1 MGEMD
6 LKHSEYFES
15 NIRFADAYNGIL
27 FGGEQVIKPEELE
40 ESDSVFV
47 QLFEK
52 EKGKKI
58 VADKVKTWHGQHL
71 AIIPLETQTYID
83 YRMVLRVMQEEI
95 SAYEKQRKK
104 FLDNM
109 RLKGEKL
116 ENDEFVCEM
125 KKEWKFTPV
134 VPLVIYLG
142 KNKWDAARTLYELI
156 DIEDILKPF
165 INNYRLNLYDYHNE
179 TDFSKFKTENKY
191 LFKLLYYSDDKEKI
205 KQILNDVYNDDNLSI
220 YVDKI
225 LLNTIGVSFNLESII
240 EIKNGKERVKL
251 IKAVE
256 DMINEGKAEGMD
268 IGYLKALKENVDS
281 LMKSLNITL
290 EQALDTLNIDNEM
303 RKNFYS

>member
-6 LKHSEYFES
+6 LKHNEYFES
-15 NIRFADAYNGIL
+15 NIRFADDYNGIL
-27 FGGEQVIKPEELE
+27 FGGKQIIKPEELK

-52 EKGKKI
+52 
-58 VADKVKTWHGQHL
+58 
-71 AIIPLETQTYID
+71 
-83 YRMVLRVMQEEI
+83 
-95 SAYEKQRKK
+95 
-104 FLDNM
+104 
-109 RLKGEKL
+109 
-116 ENDEFVCEM
+116 
-125 KKEWKFTPV
+125 KKEWKFAPV

-142 KNKWDAARTLYELI
+142 KEQWDAASTLYELT

-179 TDFSKFKTENKY
+179 TDSTKFKTENKY

-205 KQILNDVYNDDNLSI
+205 KQILNDVYNDDSLSI

-225 LLNTIGVSFNLESII
+225 LLNTIGVSFDLETII
-240 EIKNGKERVKL
+240 EIKNGKERVKM
-251 IKAVE
+251 IKALE
-256 DMINEGKAEGMD
+256 DIRNEGKAEGMD

-290 EQALDTLNIDNEM
+290 EQALDTLNIDNEI

>member
-1 MGEMD
+1 MIMGEMD
-6 LKHSEYFES
+6 LKHNEYFER

-27 FGGEQVIKPEELE
+27 FGGKQIIKPEELK

-52 EKGKKI
+52 
-58 VADKVKTWHGQHL
+58 
-71 AIIPLETQTYID
+71 
-83 YRMVLRVMQEEI
+83 
-95 SAYEKQRKK
+95 
-104 FLDNM
+104 
-109 RLKGEKL
+109 
-116 ENDEFVCEM
+116 
-125 KKEWKFTPV
+125 KKEWKFAPV

-142 KNKWDAARTLYELI
+142 KEQWDAASTLYELT

-179 TDFSKFKTENKY
+179 TDSTKFKTENKY

-205 KQILNDVYNDDNLSI
+205 KQILNDVYNDDSLSI

-225 LLNTIGVSFNLESII
+225 LLNTIGVSFDLETII
-240 EIKNGKERVKL
+240 EIKNGKERVKM
-251 IKAVE
+251 IKALE
-256 DMINEGKAEGMD
+256 DIRNEGKAEGMD

-290 EQALDTLNIDNEM
+290 EQALDTLNIDNEI

>member
-1 MGEMD
+1 MIMGEMD
-6 LKHSEYFES
+6 LKHNEYFES

-27 FGGEQVIKPEELE
+27 FGGKQIIKPEELK

-52 EKGKKI
+52 
-58 VADKVKTWHGQHL
+58 
-71 AIIPLETQTYID
+71 
-83 YRMVLRVMQEEI
+83 
-95 SAYEKQRKK
+95 
-104 FLDNM
+104 
-109 RLKGEKL
+109 
-116 ENDEFVCEM
+116 
-125 KKEWKFTPV
+125 KKEWKFAPV

-142 KNKWDAARTLYELI
+142 KEQWDAASTLYELT

-179 TDFSKFKTENKY
+179 TDFTKFKTENKY

-205 KQILNDVYNDDNLSI
+205 KQILNDVYNDDSLSI

-225 LLNTIGVSFNLESII
+225 LLNTIGVSFDLETII
-240 EIKNGKERVKL
+240 EIKNGKERVKM
-251 IKAVE
+251 IKALE
-256 DMINEGKAEGMD
+256 DIRNEGKAEGMD

-290 EQALDTLNIDNEM
+290 EQALDTLNIDNEI

>member
-6 LKHSEYFES
+6 LRHSEYFES

-58 VADKVKTWHGQHL
+58 VADKVKTWRGQHL
-71 AIIPLETQTYID
+71 AILPLETQTYID
-83 YRMVLRVMQEEI
+83 YRMVLRVMQEEV

-104 FLDNM
+104 YLDNI
-109 RLKGEKL
+109 RLMGEKL
-116 ENDEFVCEM
+116 EGDEFLSAM

-142 KNKWDAARTLYELI
+142 KDKWDAASTLYELV
-156 DIEDILKPF
+156 DINDILKPF

-179 TDFSKFKTENKY
+179 TDFTKFKTENKY
-191 LFKLLYYSDDKEKI
+191 LSNFFFVI
-205 KQILNDVYNDDNLSI
+205 
-220 YVDKI
+220 
-225 LLNTIGVSFNLESII
+225 TII
-240 EIKNGKERVKL
+240 
-251 IKAVE
+251 
-256 DMINEGKAEGMD
+256 
-268 IGYLKALKENVDS
+268 
-281 LMKSLNITL
+281 
-290 EQALDTLNIDNEM
+290 Q
-303 RKNFYS
+303 

>member
-1 MGEMD
+1 MIMGEMD
-6 LKHSEYFES
+6 LKHNEYFES

-27 FGGEQVIKPEELE
+27 FGGKQIIKPEELK

-52 EKGKKI
+52 
-58 VADKVKTWHGQHL
+58 
-71 AIIPLETQTYID
+71 
-83 YRMVLRVMQEEI
+83 
-95 SAYEKQRKK
+95 
-104 FLDNM
+104 
-109 RLKGEKL
+109 
-116 ENDEFVCEM
+116 
-125 KKEWKFTPV
+125 KKEWKFAPV

-142 KNKWDAARTLYELI
+142 KEQWDAASTLYELT

-179 TDFSKFKTENKY
+179 TDSTKFKTENKY

-205 KQILNDVYNDDNLSI
+205 KQILNDVYNDDSLSI

-225 LLNTIGVSFNLESII
+225 LLNTIGVSFDLETII
-240 EIKNGKERVKL
+240 EIKNGKERVKM
-251 IKAVE
+251 IKALE
-256 DMINEGKAEGMD
+256 DIRNEGKAEGMD

-290 EQALDTLNIDNEM
+290 EQALDTLNIDNEI

>member
-1 MGEMD
+1 MIMGEMD
-6 LKHSEYFES
+6 LKHNEYFES
-15 NIRFADAYNGIL
+15 NIRFADDYNGIL
-27 FGGEQVIKPEELE
+27 FGGKQIIKPEELK

-52 EKGKKI
+52 
-58 VADKVKTWHGQHL
+58 
-71 AIIPLETQTYID
+71 
-83 YRMVLRVMQEEI
+83 
-95 SAYEKQRKK
+95 
-104 FLDNM
+104 
-109 RLKGEKL
+109 
-116 ENDEFVCEM
+116 
-125 KKEWKFTPV
+125 KKEWKFAPV

-142 KNKWDAARTLYELI
+142 KEQWDAASTLYELT

-179 TDFSKFKTENKY
+179 TDSTKFKTENKY

-205 KQILNDVYNDDNLSI
+205 KQILNDVYNDDSLSI

-225 LLNTIGVSFNLESII
+225 LLNTIGVSFDLETII
-240 EIKNGKERVKL
+240 EIKNGKERVKM
-251 IKAVE
+251 IKALE
-256 DMINEGKAEGMD
+256 DIRNEGKAEGMD

-290 EQALDTLNIDNEM
+290 EQALDTLNIDNEI

>member
-1 MGEMD
+1 MY
-6 LKHSEYFES
+6 L
-15 NIRFADAYNGIL
+15 
-27 FGGEQVIKPEELE
+27 
-40 ESDSVFV
+40 
-47 QLFEK
+47 
-52 EKGKKI
+52 
-58 VADKVKTWHGQHL
+58 VAKWHGEFR
-71 AIIPLETQTYID
+71 AIL
-83 YRMVLRVMQEEI
+83 RM
-95 SAYEKQRKK
+95 
-104 FLDNM
+104 
-109 RLKGEKL
+109 
-116 ENDEFVCEM
+116 
-125 KKEWKFTPV
+125 
-134 VPLVIYLG
+134 
-142 KNKWDAARTLYELI
+142 
-156 DIEDILKPF
+156 
-165 INNYRLNLYDYHNE
+165 
-179 TDFSKFKTENKY
+179 KY